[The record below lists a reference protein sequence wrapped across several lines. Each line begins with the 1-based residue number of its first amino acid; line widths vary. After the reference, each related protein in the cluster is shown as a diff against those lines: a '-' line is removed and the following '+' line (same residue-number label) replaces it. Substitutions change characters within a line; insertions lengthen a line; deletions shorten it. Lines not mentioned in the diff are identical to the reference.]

1 MSSIKDQSLTGFKWS
16 AIGQPGQSLK
26 LSIIIPVYNVAPY
39 IEDCLRSVMRQTYQG
54 TMECLIVDDCGTD
67 DSIAIAERTI
77 ASYEGPIVFQILHHE
92 RNRGLSAAR
101 NTGTLAAKGDY
112 LYYLD
117 SDDVITEDCMALLM
131 GKAEEYPEA
140 ELVQGNHCCHTLTG
154 EMVVPI
160 KQYALAIASLNDEV
174 RKCYYRHAIVTVWNK
189 LIRRDFLIDHHLFY
203 KEGIIHEDLLWFFY
217 LLKNLDKVCFVSAVT
232 YHWRN
237 RPHSITIGTDWATRA
252 LHYAIVYHDILSNLT
267 PGHEQEEFGFYAKR
281 FCSIYPKFFRY
292 DSGMEEVFL
301 LCWDLSRQYGDG
313 KLRFKLAAYRF
324 LGSFKYGWVIVALW
338 KRVKRPSLILRDIK
352 RIWRYNREHPY

>member
-1 MSSIKDQSLTGFKWS
+1 MIWHSYHIKMDGIKDQSLTGFKWS
-16 AIGQPGQSLK
+16 ALGESCQTLK

-39 IEDCLRSVMRQTYQG
+39 IEACLRSVMRQTYTG
-54 TMECLIVDDCGTD
+54 SMECLIVDDFGTD

-117 SDDVITEDCMALLM
+117 SDDEITEDCIALLM

-140 ELVQGNHCCHTLTG
+140 ELVQGNFCRHTLTG
-154 EMVVPI
+154 EETVFV
-160 KQYALAIASLNDEV
+160 KQYVLAVASSNDDV
-174 RKCYYRHAIVTVWNK
+174 RKC
-189 LIRRDFLIDHHLFY
+189 IDHHLFNQ
-203 KEGIIHEDLLWFFY
+203 EGIIFEDQLWFFY
-217 LLKNLDKVCFVSAVT
+217 LLKYLNKACFVSAIT

-237 RPHSITIGTDWATRA
+237 RPHSITTGTDRATEA
-252 LHYAIVYHDILSNLT
+252 YHYAIVYHDILANLT
-267 PGHEQEEFGFYAKR
+267 PGHEQEEYSFYAKR
-281 FCSIYPKFFRY
+281 FCSVLFNYSRFY
-292 DSGMEEVFL
+292 SVLEETFL
-301 LCWDLSRQYGDG
+301 LCCDLSRQYGDVR
-313 KLRFKLAAYRF
+313 LRFQLAVYRF
-324 LGSFKYGWVIVALW
+324 LVSFKYGWVVVALW
-338 KRVKRPSLILRDIK
+338 KRVKKPTIILRDIK

>member
-1 MSSIKDQSLTGFKWS
+1 M
-16 AIGQPGQSLK
+16 K

-67 DSIAIAERTI
+67 DSMAIAERVI

-117 SDDVITEDCMALLM
+117 SDDVITEDCIALLM

-140 ELVQGNHCCHTLTG
+140 ELVQGNSCCHTLTG
-154 EMVVPI
+154 ETVVFI
-160 KQYALAIASLNDEV
+160 KQYALAVASSNDEV
-174 RKCYYRHAIVTVWNK
+174 RKCYYRQMTVYVWNK
-189 LIRRDFLIDHHLFY
+189 LIRRDFLIEHHLFN
-203 KEGIIHEDLLWFFY
+203 KEGIIFEDQLWIFY
-217 LLKNLDKVCFVSAVT
+217 LLKYLNKVCFVSSIT
-232 YHWRN
+232 FHWRM
-237 RPHSITIGTDWATRA
+237 RSHSISTGTEWATVA
-252 LHYAIVYHDILSNLT
+252 HHYAIVYHDILSNLT
-267 PGHEQEEFGFYAKR
+267 PGHEQEEFGFHAKQ
-281 FCSIYPKFFRY
+281 FCFILLRFFRY
-292 DSGMEEVFL
+292 DQGLEDVFL

-313 KLRFKLAAYRF
+313 RLRIKLAVCRF
-324 LGSFKYGWVIVALW
+324 LGSFKYGWVTISLW
-338 KRVKRPSLILRDIK
+338 KRARFPSKIFHDIK
-352 RIWRYNREHPY
+352 RIWRYFAVIQKICAFFQLKNHKKLIVR